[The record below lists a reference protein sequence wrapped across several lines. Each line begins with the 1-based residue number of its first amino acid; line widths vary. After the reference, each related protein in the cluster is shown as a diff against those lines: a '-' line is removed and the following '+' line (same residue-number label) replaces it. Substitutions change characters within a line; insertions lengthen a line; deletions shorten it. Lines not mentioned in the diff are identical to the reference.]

1 MLFLINVSGFAA
13 GICVFIFSVEKELF
27 TKGEKRMN
35 RAHYLK
41 TDIRRLIKNY
51 PIYLAIVGVAVSMW
65 FSLED
70 YAFTEGMV
78 NGNALDTYGFA
89 VSMSGIMIAYAFC
102 AFSYATVFCEDLE
115 YKYARYSINRG
126 NTWKYVVSKAVV
138 VYGASVITMVLG
150 SLLFVA
156 SIRLKIPWTSEGLQD
171 AFFMEGMY
179 GSLIVGK
186 HYWPYVFL
194 SALQMGMFAG
204 TLSLAASFLSMFVSN
219 KMLILITPI
228 LIQQILLE
236 YRGKGWFSVMLIYP
250 TLNRFS
256 TDIQYFLTV
265 FGCSLCFS
273 ALLTWGIY
281 KKIKSRL

>member
-1 MLFLINVSGFAA
+1 
-13 GICVFIFSVEKELF
+13 
-27 TKGEKRMN
+27 MN
-35 RAHYLK
+35 RSTIPYS
-41 TDIRRLIKNY
+41 IVEERRRL
-51 PIYLAIVGVAVSMW
+51 
-65 FSLED
+65 
-70 YAFTEGMV
+70 
-78 NGNALDTYGFA
+78 
-89 VSMSGIMIAYAFC
+89 AYAFC

>member
-1 MLFLINVSGFAA
+1 MLQ
-13 GICVFIFSVEKELF
+13 
-27 TKGEKRMN
+27 
-35 RAHYLK
+35 
-41 TDIRRLIKNY
+41 Y
-51 PIYLAIVGVAVSMW
+51 PCG

-171 AFFMEGMY
+171 AFFY
-179 GSLIVGK
+179 GRNVRFPDCRK
-186 HYWPYVFL
+186 
-194 SALQMGMFAG
+194 
-204 TLSLAASFLSMFVSN
+204 TLLA
-219 KMLILITPI
+219 
-228 LIQQILLE
+228 
-236 YRGKGWFSVMLIYP
+236 
-250 TLNRFS
+250 
-256 TDIQYFLTV
+256 
-265 FGCSLCFS
+265 LCFFVRI
-273 ALLTWGIY
+273 ANGDVCRDLVIGGFIFCLCLFL
-281 KKIKSRL
+281 IKC

>member
-1 MLFLINVSGFAA
+1 
-13 GICVFIFSVEKELF
+13 
-27 TKGEKRMN
+27 MN

-70 YAFTEGMV
+70 YAFTEEMV
-78 NGNALDTYGFA
+78 NGNALDTYHFA

-102 AFSYATVFCEDLE
+102 AFSYATVLCEDLE
-115 YKYARYSINRG
+115 HKYARYSINRG

-138 VYGASVITMVLG
+138 VYGSSVITMVLG

-179 GSLIVGK
+179 GSLIAENTTGLMLFYSHCK
-186 HYWPYVFL
+186 WECLQGSCHWRLHFCLCLFL
-194 SALQMGMFAG
+194 I
-204 TLSLAASFLSMFVSN
+204 
-219 KMLILITPI
+219 K
-228 LIQQILLE
+228 
-236 YRGKGWFSVMLIYP
+236 
-250 TLNRFS
+250 
-256 TDIQYFLTV
+256 
-265 FGCSLCFS
+265 CS
-273 ALLTWGIY
+273 Y
-281 KKIKSRL
+281 